1 LLYLSKYGSL
11 EIEQFRLAH
20 YHAKK
25 GQTMRWLRGE
35 LPDSSFERFYQAFKA
50 SSLKTRLMIFLI
62 PSVLVILV
70 VTAYFNYLISK
81 QFISSAIER
90 SSHLQIM
97 AIKHE
102 IESFLRLW
110 REDVCQLAQD
120 EITPDRLSRFL
131 ARSKLSGGIDYLGVS
146 FISQESSDH
155 IIFMANDSQIVQIP
169 SSKVTEIKP
178 GLLGYFEKIK
188 GLALQEAW
196 LSPIIELEYPF
207 PELGNPN
214 QKLIRHVL
222 QMAIPCRETSSGSGY
237 LMVMVDALALRNILS
252 LYNSSKSPIWAFP
265 RTAEERYFYLFD
277 TDGWILFQSDQIEK
291 PRAELSTHLARSGY
305 TGTLGR
311 QGLESAF
318 RPDSIFDRYW
328 KVVEDVR
335 EGRHDTILMT
345 AFQPNAYGRDYF
357 LAYAPILFKS
367 SLQAK
372 PQVVAGVAYMDISR
386 LNMAAG
392 YKHIEIM
399 LIVTLATAVCIAGL
413 IFILGGIIT
422 RPILKLAEAV
432 KGLPEKAELT
442 PIELPY
448 YGKEITA
455 LQGAINSM
463 IATVK
468 RQMEE
473 IRLKD
478 QTIRS
483 ANLKEQAFLGREAVE
498 PSPLTIADPIPS
510 IVGYGPRIEKL
521 KNEILKAAQTNAD
534 VLIIGETGTGKQL
547 AAEAIHSHS
556 SRAPKPFISINCGAL
571 DENLLL
577 DTLFGHVKGAFTEAK
592 TDRNGAFLE
601 ADQGT
606 LFLDEIQVAAPRVQQ
621 ALLRAIAVRKIKPLG
636 SDQEIDVDVRLIVAT
651 NVDLKGLIERDQFRE
666 DLYFRLKVI
675 TIHTPPLREQKENI
689 AALARHVL
697 EQQAYLTGRSG
708 MGLSKGALSKLLYY
722 NWPGNVREL
731 QNCITRAVV
740 MAESQIIQAED
751 IPLDVE
757 DWEADHL
764 PACQLPAE
772 AETAL
777 STLGLNRRQQKAWAA
792 IVSQRR
798 ITRSQYQALC
808 GENLPARTAI
818 YDLQDLVQK
827 GILKKT
833 GSGPATHYVL
843 TEPFASRKA
852 R

>member
-1 LLYLSKYGSL
+1 
-11 EIEQFRLAH
+11 
-20 YHAKK
+20 
-25 GQTMRWLRGE
+25 MRWLRGE
-35 LPDSSFERFYQAFKA
+35 LPDSSFERFYQVIQS

-62 PSVLVILV
+62 PSVLIIMM

-81 QFISSAIER
+81 KFISNAIER
-90 SSHLQIM
+90 SSQLQVM
-97 AIKHE
+97 AVKHE
-102 IESFLRLW
+102 IESFLERW
-110 REDVCQLAQD
+110 REDVCQLAQED
-120 EITPDRLSRFL
+120 INADHLSRFL

-146 FISQESSDH
+146 FISQEGSDH

-169 SSKVTEIKP
+169 SSKVSEIKP
-178 GLLGYFEKIK
+178 GPLSYFEKVK
-188 GLALQEAW
+188 ELSFQQVW
-196 LSPIIELEYPF
+196 LSPITELEYPF
-207 PELGNPN
+207 PEPGNPN
-214 QKLIRHVL
+214 QKLIRKIL
-222 QMAIPCRETSSGSGY
+222 QMAVPCRGGHSGPGY
-237 LMVMVDALALRNILS
+237 LIVMVDALALRNILS
-252 LYNSSKSPIWAFP
+252 LYNSNQSPIWAFP

-277 TDGWILFQSDQIEK
+277 TEGWILFQSDLFER

-335 EGRHDTILMT
+335 EGRHNAILMT

-357 LAYAPILFKS
+357 LAYAPIRFKS

-386 LNMAAG
+386 LTMAAG
-392 YKHIEIM
+392 YKHVETM
-399 LIVTLATAVCIAGL
+399 LIVTLATAVCVVGL

-422 RPILKLAEAV
+422 RPILRLAEAV
-432 KGLPEKAELT
+432 KGLPQKAELT

-473 IRLKD
+473 IRQKD

-483 ANLKEQAFLGREAVE
+483 ASLKEQAILDRAMEE
-498 PSPLTIADPIPS
+498 PSPLALADPIPS

-547 AAEAIHSHS
+547 AAEAIHSLS
-556 SRAPKPFISINCGAL
+556 SRSAKPFISINCGAL

-651 NVDLKGLIERDQFRE
+651 NVDLKGLIERGQFRE

-675 TIHTPPLREQKENI
+675 TIHTPALRDQKENI

-697 EQQAYLTGRSG
+697 NQQEKLAGRSS

-722 NWPGNVREL
+722 DWPGNVREL

-751 IPLDVE
+751 IPLDVD
-757 DWEADHL
+757 DWDADHL
-764 PACQLPAE
+764 AVSQPSAAVGPALPVVD
-772 AETAL
+772 
-777 STLGLNRRQQKAWAA
+777 LNHRQQKVWAT
-792 IVSQRR
+792 IVSQGR
-798 ITRSQYQALC
+798 ITRSQYQAIC
-808 GENLPARTAI
+808 GQNLPSRTAI

-827 GILKKT
+827 GVLKKT
-833 GSGPATHYVL
+833 GSGPATHYVVV
-843 TEPFASRKA
+843 EPFASRKA
-852 R
+852 